1 MHPCFVIS
9 KFDFNKNDLNNLLYF
24 YYPIIGSQCSTLF
37 RYLLSIKNVDET
49 VDYEFLEKIFEI
61 NFENFNKNREI
72 LESLNLIE
80 TFYDSEQ
87 KKYFINLKAPLN
99 SNQIDKNPYLKS
111 LIVQKITLSTYTNL
125 IQKFKN
131 TQKIS
136 KNKQIDTLNL
146 RNLSKKFYELFELN
160 SEKINNLLTFPED
173 FDNKKAKKGLDFE
186 DYHLYLAKKIIR
198 PRVRNALKAYQNER
212 NFSNYAINCVIDY
225 CYKTNNQIIFNYMK
239 KILDDLW
246 DNKIINGKDVE
257 IELKEIF
264 KQKQKNSQKLLIL
277 KNKNNLVYIEDEKQ
291 LEKNSKVSNLETKNN
306 LGEIDWIVDEL
317 NSGEGW
323 L

>member
-1 MHPCFVIS
+1 M
-9 KFDFNKNDLNNLLYF
+9 
-24 YYPIIGSQCSTLF
+24 
-37 RYLLSIKNVDET
+37 
-49 VDYEFLEKIFEI
+49 
-61 NFENFNKNREI
+61 
-72 LESLNLIE
+72 IE

-173 FDNKKAKKGLDFE
+173 FDNEKAKKGLDFE
-186 DYHLYLAKKIIR
+186 DYHLYLAKK
-198 PRVRNALKAYQNER
+198 
-212 NFSNYAINCVIDY
+212 
-225 CYKTNNQIIFNYMK
+225 
-239 KILDDLW
+239 
-246 DNKIINGKDVE
+246 
-257 IELKEIF
+257 
-264 KQKQKNSQKLLIL
+264 
-277 KNKNNLVYIEDEKQ
+277 
-291 LEKNSKVSNLETKNN
+291 
-306 LGEIDWIVDEL
+306 
-317 NSGEGW
+317 
-323 L
+323 